1 MISIINTTK
10 PETRLVWGF
19 TLVEVMVALAIVS
32 VALVSIFTAF
42 GGISDTLAR
51 VDNYNRSCLIGIEKL
66 WELEEAMLKS
76 PEVRSSDFSGE
87 LKDERRSFRWEFESK
102 ELESYP
108 TLREINLNL
117 HWQQGKRSGD
127 FQAGTYLRIKPTE

>member
-1 MISIINTTK
+1 MIFITNTTK
-10 PETRLVWGF
+10 LAARLVWGF
-19 TLVEVMVALAIVS
+19 TLVEVTVALAIVS

-42 GGISDTLAR
+42 GGISDTVAR
-51 VDNYNRSCLIGIEKL
+51 MDNYNRSVLIGLEKL

-87 LKDERRSFRWEFESK
+87 VKDERRSFRWEFEGK
-102 ELESYP
+102 EVESYP

-117 HWQQGKRSGD
+117 HWQQGKRNGD
-127 FQAGTYLRIKPTE
+127 FQTTTYLRIRED